1 MAQAITRGN
10 ELQLDG
16 FAAIVRSIKT
26 AIERRRV
33 FKQTVAELNLLTAR
47 ELGDL
52 GISRGSI
59 RSVAR
64 EAAYGN

>member
-16 FAAIVRSIKT
+16 FAAIVRSIKA

-33 FKQTVAELNLLTAR
+33 FNQTVAELNLLTVR

-52 GISRGSI
+52 GITRSSI

>member
-16 FAAIVRSIKT
+16 FAAIVRSIKA

-33 FKQTVAELNLLTAR
+33 FNQTVAELNLLTAR
-47 ELGDL
+47 ELSDL